1 STIGMPSLVR
11 EARETVVVND
21 YSSDPRGVPRL
32 RELGFRAVVA
42 TPIWDKDE
50 LAAVLVGGS
59 RARREITAE
68 EVEAFQLLARQAE
81 VSLANVRRFE
91 HERLMVARL
100 AELDGLKRD
109 FIANVSHEL
118 RTPLTVIQGMGKTLV
133 NRWAEMDDDTR
144 VELLTRVNR
153 NADVLAAT

>member
-1 STIGMPSLVR
+1 MGS
-11 EARETVVVND
+11 TVVVND
-21 YSSDPRGVPRL
+21 YAADPRGVPRL
-32 RELGFRAVVA
+32 REAGFRAVTA

-133 NRWAEMDDDTR
+133 NRWAEMTDQEHDTEEKPDAETSRAR
-144 VELLTRVNR
+144 VPG
-153 NADVLAAT
+153 

>member
-1 STIGMPSLVR
+1 GAAYRVVHGRGLPREYEEGVHPSTIGMPSLVR

-81 VSLANVRRFE
+81 VSL
-91 HERLMVARL
+91 
-100 AELDGLKRD
+100 
-109 FIANVSHEL
+109 
-118 RTPLTVIQGMGKTLV
+118 
-133 NRWAEMDDDTR
+133 
-144 VELLTRVNR
+144 
-153 NADVLAAT
+153 